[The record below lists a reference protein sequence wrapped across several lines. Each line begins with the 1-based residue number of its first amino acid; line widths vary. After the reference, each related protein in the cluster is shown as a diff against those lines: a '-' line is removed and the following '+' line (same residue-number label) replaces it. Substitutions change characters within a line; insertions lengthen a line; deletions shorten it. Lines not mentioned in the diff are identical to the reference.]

1 MARAYLLLF
10 AFFISF
16 IAQDVSAGQAE
27 VLGGCYWDNTRNR
40 IVIRLCMRNLTNST
54 ADMKLVGM
62 RFGFQY
68 NEVAVNY
75 AGFKSLMNNGV
86 GTIGL
91 DDLSYLTEIGMDTP
105 VDPALVG
112 VESPSSR
119 TANFLLNGVS
129 ASKIMQRRFINRS
142 TLNCANTVRLPPGTI
157 VPLLEIYFT
166 LDNNNPAFYN
176 LTSTDAGFN
185 TPGFIAQFLTGTS
198 AHSANLM
205 DAKKEI
211 AVIVIRNGNEG
222 NPYQPFDINP
232 RSCDGG
238 NNTILNPVTV
248 DGDDI
253 NFVSPSAVGMGPLN
267 GAFDKVQLRNRYQ
280 DKVELSWN
288 YLNNEMV
295 KYFQIERAI
304 ANSAYEVVKQVTPR
318 QISGNAD
325 YELNDVAFNSSVSN
339 VYRVKAVLN
348 NGDFDFSQSLL
359 IHKQSRGVSLYPN
372 PAKNSIQTVLPE
384 GFTNAQY
391 RVFSSTGNLLK
402 NVQKPGNL
410 NKLNIDDLMPGL
422 YFLEV
427 INMPT
432 GERITAPFQKN

>member
-1 MARAYLLLF
+1 
-10 AFFISF
+10 
-16 IAQDVSAGQAE
+16 
-27 VLGGCYWDNTRNR
+27 
-40 IVIRLCMRNLTNST
+40 
-54 ADMKLVGM
+54 
-62 RFGFQY
+62 
-68 NEVAVNY
+68 
-75 AGFKSLMNNGV
+75 
-86 GTIGL
+86 
-91 DDLSYLTEIGMDTP
+91 
-105 VDPALVG
+105 
-112 VESPSSR
+112 
-119 TANFLLNGVS
+119 
-129 ASKIMQRRFINRS
+129 
-142 TLNCANTVRLPPGTI
+142 
-157 VPLLEIYFT
+157 
-166 LDNNNPAFYN
+166 
-176 LTSTDAGFN
+176 
-185 TPGFIAQFLTGTS
+185 
-198 AHSANLM
+198 
-205 DAKKEI
+205 
-211 AVIVIRNGNEG
+211 
-222 NPYQPFDINP
+222 
-232 RSCDGG
+232 
-238 NNTILNPVTV
+238 
-248 DGDDI
+248 
-253 NFVSPSAVGMGPLN
+253 
-267 GAFDKVQLRNRYQ
+267 
-280 DKVELSWN
+280 
-288 YLNNEMV
+288 MV